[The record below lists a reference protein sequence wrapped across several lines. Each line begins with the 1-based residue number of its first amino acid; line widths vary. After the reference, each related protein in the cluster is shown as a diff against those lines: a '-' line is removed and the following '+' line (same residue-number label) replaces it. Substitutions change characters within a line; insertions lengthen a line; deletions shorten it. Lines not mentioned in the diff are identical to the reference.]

1 MSKCAA
7 LIEIGWVKKC
17 FEADD
22 PCGIIQKVEDI
33 QDFGCLLRMGRMEE
47 GKKGQK
53 ELSKLE
59 AFLDKYYDGTL
70 TMEDIKKL
78 NVHLSIGDIA
88 CHGVAE
94 NEEQIALLK
103 DSK

>member
-17 FEADD
+17 FESDD
-22 PCGIIQKVEDI
+22 PCGIIRKVEDI

-70 TMEDIKKL
+70 TMEDIRKL
-78 NVHLSIGDIA
+78 NVHLSIGDIV

-94 NEEQIALLK
+94 TEEGIAALK
-103 DSK
+103 VQ

>member
-7 LIEIGWVKKC
+7 LIEIGWIKKC

-22 PCGIIQKVEDI
+22 PCGIIRKVEDI

-70 TMEDIKKL
+70 TLKDIEKL
-78 NVHLSIGDIA
+78 NVHLSIGDIV
-88 CHGVAE
+88 CHGIAE
-94 NEEQIALLK
+94 TEEEIAGLK
-103 DSK
+103 AQ